1 MSLSYLLPL
10 LTTHSLT
17 YSLTH
22 SLLSLPCHDDGDDG
36 GCCSLQEDGDTAL
49 MYASLNGH
57 TDIVRLLLNHADI
70 NVNHADVSINRLSS
84 SVCLS
89 HVVVGGREW

>member
-10 LTTHSLT
+10 LTTHSLPP
-17 YSLTH
+17 
-22 SLLSLPCHDDGDDG
+22 SLLSLPCHDDDDDDDDDG
-36 GCCSLQEDGDTAL
+36 GCCSLQEYGRTAL
-49 MYASLNGH
+49 MLASHNGR

-70 NVNHADVSINRLSS
+70 NVNHTEKVSINRLSS

-89 HVVVGGREW
+89 VCLMW

>member
-10 LTTHSLT
+10 LTTH
-17 YSLTH
+17 SLTH

-49 MYASLNGH
+49 MIASSYGR
-57 TDIVRLLLNHADI
+57 TDIVQLLLNHAGI
-70 NVNHADVSINRLSS
+70 NANHADVSINRLSS

-89 HVVVGGREW
+89 HVVVEEW